1 MCSLNVGKLTIP
13 PPKRHLEFCKG
24 VIFFLP
30 SPSWMSVWGG
40 GSAAGERPFLQH
52 PPPVPVHR
60 TRRKRWGRRSLD
72 AERLLCAHGS
82 QSCAPSARPRS
93 LGGCAGAG
101 ATDLKDD
108 RAREVI
114 GSSHA
119 CGGCVLRAF
128 PLEQRPG
135 GGGICALVSKLP
147 VCASRVDAPPASCKA
162 GPLHTPRT
170 PDEMSR

>member
-1 MCSLNVGKLTIP
+1 MAGGLIEFSDLPGSAMCSLNVGKLTIP

-52 PPPVPVHR
+52 PPPVPVPPNQEEALGQEEP
-60 TRRKRWGRRSLD
+60 GRGAL
-72 AERLLCAHGS
+72 ALCAQITHRAVPHGS

-108 RAREVI
+108 RARE
-114 GSSHA
+114 A
-119 CGGCVLRAF
+119 TAYR
-128 PLEQRPG
+128 RW
-135 GGGICALVSKLP
+135 K
-147 VCASRVDAPPASCKA
+147 
-162 GPLHTPRT
+162 
-170 PDEMSR
+170 